1 MLWFCVVF
9 VVFDHNCRG
18 CRGSLSC
25 QETHDGQVLLRCE
38 CGTYGCSSCSS
49 SSSSSL
55 YSSSSSSS
63 SSCQRAIRVVSRTLG
78 ILCTGRV
85 RLYIVI
91 YIYTYI
97 CHITRETGAALLGN
111 HSKEP
116 KATSSLCYYH
126 VPFDG
131 AQAPYSGYT
140 SGYLTAQREIRS
152 KVFQYLQEDLESLP
166 FLKIDRSYVHSCSC
180 SI

>member
-49 SSSSSL
+49 SSSSSSL
-55 YSSSSSSS
+55 YSSSSS

-91 YIYTYI
+91 YIYTHI
-97 CHITRETGAALLGN
+97 FVISPEKRELHSLATIPRNQRPPAVCATIMCHLMAHKLHI
-111 HSKEP
+111 P
-116 KATSSLCYYH
+116 
-126 VPFDG
+126 D
-131 AQAPYSGYT
+131 
-140 SGYLTAQREIRS
+140 I
-152 KVFQYLQEDLESLP
+152 LP
-166 FLKIDRSYVHSCSC
+166 DI
-180 SI
+180 